1 MSAGGIPAC
10 GPRTNVKGAKDK
22 GSGAHAQNKG
32 GPGSGAGSGPG
43 YGSGLGQGQGQGFGK
58 GPAPGFGPGSGSGSG
73 SGLAAG
79 QGLEDQWLP
88 VDVPCHRGVGVT
100 PVVWSGKD
108 KSKGAP
114 KGTFTSSSSSS
125 SFASTPYS
133 SGLHYQVHIRVSG
146 KVFEL
151 GVFRSEEE
159 ASTHPID
166 TS

>member
-1 MSAGGIPAC
+1 M
-10 GPRTNVKGAKDK
+10 KGTKDK
-22 GSGAHAQNKG
+22 GSGAGAHTLNKG
-32 GPGSGAGSGPG
+32 GPGSGTGLGPG
-43 YGSGLGQGQGQGFGK
+43 QGPGQGFGK
-58 GPAPGFGPGSGSGSG
+58 GPAPGFGLASGLG
-73 SGLAAG
+73 SGLASG

-125 SFASTPYS
+125 FASTPYS

-159 ASTHPID
+159 ANTHPID